1 MVKGKKIGGVRMKFK
16 IILTVILI
24 LISCGIANATSISN
38 WGPTGI
44 MEIPTAD
51 VLGFGIGTAPN
62 IALYSYVSSGQEY
75 TLNLMRL
82 PFTLGLG
89 DGLEFGITDVTI
101 STSEPG
107 VLESSGIVLHG
118 KISLIE
124 EKTLLP
130 GIAVGG
136 IFDPSNI
143 LGENSF
149 YLVISK
155 GLGNLR
161 GHVGIGSGVYDGI
174 FWGVEFNITKEMEVV
189 TFYKSQD
196 IGFGLKLDLLPS
208 VNISMGY
215 YKGLTL
221 QIATSVTL

>member
-1 MVKGKKIGGVRMKFK
+1 MKVK
-16 IILTVILI
+16 IILIAILI
-24 LISCGIANATSISN
+24 LVSCGVANATSISN

-62 IALYSYVSSGQEY
+62 IALSSYVSSGQGY
-75 TLNLMRL
+75 TLSLIRL

-89 DGLEFGITDVTI
+89 DGLEFGITDITI
-101 STSEPG
+101 STDEPG
-107 VLESSGIVLHG
+107 IPESSGAVFHG

-124 EKTLLP
+124 EKSILP
-130 GIAVGG
+130 GIAIGG
-136 IFDPSNI
+136 VFDPSNI

-155 GLGNLR
+155 GIGNLR
-161 GHVGIGSGVYDGI
+161 GHIGMGNGIYDGI
-174 FWGVEFNITKEMEVV
+174 FWGVEFNITKDMEVV

-196 IGFGLKLDLLPS
+196 IGFGLKLDILPS
-208 VNISMGY
+208 VSIGMSY
-215 YKGLTL
+215 YGGLTL